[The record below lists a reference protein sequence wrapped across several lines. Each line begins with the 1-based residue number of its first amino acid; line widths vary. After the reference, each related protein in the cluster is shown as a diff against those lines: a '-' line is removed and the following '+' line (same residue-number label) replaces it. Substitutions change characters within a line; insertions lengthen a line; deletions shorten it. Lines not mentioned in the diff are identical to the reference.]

1 MSYDPAP
8 VSPQPQK
15 SGSSPAVIIIIIVVG
30 GFFFLLFCGGI
41 MVALLLP
48 AIQGAR
54 EAARRNVCN
63 NHMKQIGV
71 ALQSYHDVH
80 KTFPPAY
87 IADANGRPMH
97 SWRVL
102 ILPFLEENEVY
113 KKYDFN
119 EPWDGPNNSK
129 LSGQA
134 PSVFTCPS
142 SPDMN
147 DQTNYVAVVGNET
160 MWPGATAVKIR
171 SIRDG
176 LSRTIAVIETTGSGI
191 NWLEPRD
198 LTLDEALL
206 GIKPQAA
213 QGISSGHPGV
223 VDALYGDGS
232 VLFLPEDVPRESL
245 RALFTIN
252 GKEDVDPSSF
262 GF

>member
-1 MSYDPAP
+1 MSYDATP

-15 SGSSPAVIIIIIVVG
+15 SGSTPAVIIIIIVAG
-30 GFFFLLFCGGI
+30 GMLFLLSCGGI

-48 AIQGAR
+48 AVQAAR
-54 EAARRNVCN
+54 EAARRNACV
-63 NHMKQIGV
+63 NHMQHIGI
-71 ALQSYHDVH
+71 ALQNYHDVH

-87 IADANGRPMH
+87 IADADGKPMH

-102 ILPFLEENEVY
+102 ILPFLEENEIY

-129 LSGQA
+129 LAAQA
-134 PSVFTCPS
+134 PSDFRCPS
-142 SPDMN
+142 GTDF
-147 DQTNYVAVVGNET
+147 DGQTNYVAVVGNET

-176 LSRTIAVIETTGSGI
+176 LSRTIAVVETSGSGI

-198 LTLDEALL
+198 LTMDEALR
-206 GIKPQAA
+206 GIKQS
-213 QGISSGHPGV
+213 QSGGINSQHPGGV
-223 VDALYGDGS
+223 NVLNCDGS
-232 VLFLPEDVPRESL
+232 VLFLPEDVPPETI
-245 RALFTIN
+245 RALLTIS
-252 GKEDVDPSSF
+252 GKENVDPSSF